1 MRSNSNYLRM
11 LIEVFTCIIVIIIII
26 IISVLEFLQHIVD

>member
-1 MRSNSNYLRM
+1 MRSNGNYLRM